1 MELHAL
7 DLVNSLV
14 SIFIKFL
21 LFFQK
26 KDKSIVFLF
35 LFIEANN
42 ISLNEKRRQKYY
54 SAEYLN

>member
-54 SAEYLN
+54 LAEYLN